1 MVTTITFKGHKDPQ
15 DPKLVKLEMIFYK
28 TGYTRV
34 PRIVNISGAY
44 KSWDQKSQSFKSTGS
59 EYVKKNQLLLDIKE
73 KYLQVAEQ
81 WVKEGHNF
89 SALQWADCFK
99 KQEEEKPETKVLTV
113 LQTIEE
119 RIHFFKNNEKYKN
132 GKIIKSEGTAKN
144 YQGFRNSLQEFTQN
158 KYNTPLSRYHF
169 TDITQQF
176 LLDYT
181 LYLEKKG
188 IENGNKA
195 GLRQRLRSLRAL
207 VKHAAKEGMYGAN
220 PDIFSAVREKMAW
233 GQFESK
239 AVDANIIR
247 RMEFM
252 DRSIFDD
259 REQLHIDMFLFSF
272 YAGGMANVDTI
283 NLTWDLINEKEGQII
298 YERTKFPKLAKPLII
313 GKIRTILDR
322 YRGKGIENY
331 VFPVYTEKQKTDLQ
345 KMRKRNNISDKVSK
359 TLDKVCAVL
368 GVEEKMTWYTAR
380 GTFITDM
387 LDDGNS
393 LLHVA
398 EMAGN
403 SARIIE
409 KHYYKNTK
417 KEKLRSRMDAK
428 FGSWGKHAG

>member
-1 MVTTITFKGHKDPQ
+1 MRERQKTIRDFATHCRSSHK
-15 DPKLVKLEMIFYK
+15 I
-28 TGYTRV
+28 
-34 PRIVNISGAY
+34 
-44 KSWDQKSQSFKSTGS
+44 
-59 EYVKKNQLLLDIKE
+59 
-73 KYLQVAEQ
+73 
-81 WVKEGHNF
+81 
-89 SALQWADCFK
+89 
-99 KQEEEKPETKVLTV
+99 
-113 LQTIEE
+113 
-119 RIHFFKNNEKYKN
+119 
-132 GKIIKSEGTAKN
+132 
-144 YQGFRNSLQEFTQN
+144 
-158 KYNTPLSRYHF
+158 NTPLSRYHF

-252 DRSIFDD
+252 DRSIFDE

-313 GKIRTILDR
+313 GKIRTILDK